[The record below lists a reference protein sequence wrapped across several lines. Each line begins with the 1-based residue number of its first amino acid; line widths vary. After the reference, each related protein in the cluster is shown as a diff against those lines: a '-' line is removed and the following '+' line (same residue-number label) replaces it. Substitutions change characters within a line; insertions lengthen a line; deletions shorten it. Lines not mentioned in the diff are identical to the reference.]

1 MLKFDYHGKNENGFF
16 DLKWYELFLPLI
28 AETIDLKTFVGYPFY
43 HNKSLK
49 LGLEK
54 YYSIVLKKV
63 FFFF

>member
-54 YYSIVLKKV
+54 Y
-63 FFFF
+63 